1 MSTGKAGYGEKA
13 EDLETGRDDNNPRR
27 WFWAFGNG
35 GRMCI
40 GSNFMLLV
48 MKVVVATI
56 YTNLKTSIV
65 DDAGIEQRDAFMGA
79 PKGDKIILKFEHY

>member
-1 MSTGKAGYGEKA
+1 M
-13 EDLETGRDDNNPRR
+13 P
-27 WFWAFGNG
+27 
-35 GRMCI
+35 I
-40 GSNFMLLV
+40 V

-65 DDAGIEQRDAFMGA
+65 DDEGIEQRDAFMGA